1 MSDDV
6 LELLEDDETLVQI
19 AEEIRAKRVAAGLD
33 PDTGQPASQL

>member
-6 LELLEDDETLVQI
+6 LELLEDDETLAQI
-19 AEEIRAKRVAAGLD
+19 AEEIRAKRVAAGLN